1 MPTKLSTLF
10 MISLILLFTLTCA
23 ARHQPSGVK
32 PQEGMGEEEPKT
44 GEAKCGDGIA
54 EEECM
59 IRKTQEA
66 HLDYIYTQDQKPR
79 P

>member
-1 MPTKLSTLF
+1 ML
-10 MISLILLFTLTCA
+10 LIFNHFFYGFTRIKQA
-23 ARHQPSGVK
+23 AK
-32 PQEGMGEEEPKT
+32 GEEEPKT